1 MDIRIK
7 AFLDLTLDELYA
19 LLKLREEV
27 FILEQNILYPDFD
40 QTDQMAFHIMIFE
53 NNHLVAYARAFE
65 KGIKY
70 QEASIGRV
78 VTSPLVRGQGYGVP
92 LMKTALDHLLSLG
105 EKTITI
111 SSQAY
116 AEEFY
121 SKFGFKPS
129 NKEPYLED
137 GIPHLEMKYFVED

>member
-27 FILEQNILYPDFD
+27 FILEQNILYPDLG

-70 QEASIGRV
+70 ANTFPI
-78 VTSPLVRGQGYGVP
+78 L
-92 LMKTALDHLLSLG
+92 
-105 EKTITI
+105 EKNHKVH
-111 SSQAY
+111 
-116 AEEFY
+116 EFCEY
-121 SKFGFKPS
+121 FNAIPTKRRRCYIKPVSDRFKS
-129 NKEPYLED
+129 AN
-137 GIPHLEMKYFVED
+137 